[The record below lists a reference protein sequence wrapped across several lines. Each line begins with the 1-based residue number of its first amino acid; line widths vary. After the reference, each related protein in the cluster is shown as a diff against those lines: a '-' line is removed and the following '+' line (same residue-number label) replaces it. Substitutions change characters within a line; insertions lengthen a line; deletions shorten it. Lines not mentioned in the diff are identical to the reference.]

1 VRAATATTTALR
13 GLLTLVATVAATFGL
28 SPVVADGPWQ
38 GHLLTTLTL
47 AWLLLLGLRLA
58 LSGLLE
64 RRPLL
69 TLGVPSLVGLLAAT
83 TTVVVWFGGGAA
95 PTHDD
100 ALPSRLWAAVTAH
113 VAGVGELLQD
123 LPRLIGGGTPPIDP
137 GRGVE
142 LAVVGGALLVFLVA
156 EMLVVGLGMGW
167 GVWLGVLAM
176 WAAPLALV
184 HDVPATSF
192 VVTVA
197 AGVLLA
203 FVPSRPRSRPLL
215 VSRIVSGVVVAALVT
230 SVSLAGAHLLV
241 GDARPQPLSWLRVPG
256 AGSLPFTL
264 NTAIEVGQN
273 LGAQSGAVAYRYRD
287 VETATSAEA
296 SDATGEAAGN
306 GPMRLYTLIDFDGEA
321 WQPADEALRSSSSA
335 TGVLTNR
342 YASVTPRYS
351 GASREVTLDAL
362 AGDTLP
368 MTVEPAGVSPG
379 DQLRYDTLQDQLLA
393 DGDRPSSLTFRLAPR
408 DLTADALRSA
418 DTADAL
424 ATLPDTLRD
433 RYLAVAP
440 ATHAD
445 ETAALARQVT
455 AGTSTQYDELVALQ
469 EFFRTDGDFTY
480 STSVARTV
488 DRDPVWTFLTT
499 RSGYCVQFATA
510 MLVMARS
517 LGIPARMS
525 VGFLP
530 GHLGADGQYEVTG
543 GDAHTWPEFF
553 FAGYGWVR
561 FEPTPGEHTGTAPS
575 WTTVDPTTA
584 PSPTTPTPTREPTS
598 KAPSTPATPSREP
611 TSLPTAPSASA
622 TSAQVAA
629 TSGLTGVAWA
639 GLAAACLLILL
650 GAVAGGVAA
659 RRRYLRVRD
668 VDVAWRRVLRAAR
681 RAGLETTQ
689 DLTPRR
695 AGAAIE
701 ELLGPSATGPAVV
714 EALHGLLDLV
724 ERKHYAETAP
734 PADPATLAVWTAT
747 VVAALRAGQ
756 SSTSSPGKRT
766 TVP

>member
-1 VRAATATTTALR
+1 
-13 GLLTLVATVAATFGL
+13 
-28 SPVVADGPWQ
+28 
-38 GHLLTTLTL
+38 
-47 AWLLLLGLRLA
+47 
-58 LSGLLE
+58 
-64 RRPLL
+64 
-69 TLGVPSLVGLLAAT
+69 
-83 TTVVVWFGGGAA
+83 
-95 PTHDD
+95 
-100 ALPSRLWAAVTAH
+100 
-113 VAGVGELLQD
+113 
-123 LPRLIGGGTPPIDP
+123 
-137 GRGVE
+137 
-142 LAVVGGALLVFLVA
+142 VVGGALLVFLVA
-156 EMLVVGLGMGW
+156 EMLVVGLGMSW

-203 FVPSRPRSRPLL
+203 FVPYRPRSRPLL
-215 VSRIVSGVVVAALVT
+215 VSRLVSGVVVAALVT

-287 VETATSAEA
+287 VETRGTQDSLSSELRITPRDTD
-296 SDATGEAAGN
+296 DATGGSSPVASGDSPEL
-306 GPMRLYTLIDFDGEA
+306 GPMRLYTLTEFDGEA
-321 WQPADEALRSSSSA
+321 WAPADGDDDTQAA
-335 TGVLTNR
+335 DGVLTG
-342 YASVTPRYS
+342 RYS
-351 GASREVTLDAL
+351 TVVPAYSGTHREVTLDAL
-362 AGDTLP
+362 AGENLP
-368 MTVEPAGVSPG
+368 MTVEPSAVVSNRP
-379 DQLRYDTLQDQLLA
+379 LRYDTLDDELTAQ
-393 DGDRPSSLTFRLAPR
+393 GDPPSSYTLELAPR
-408 DLTADALRSA
+408 ELTADDLR
-418 DTADAL
+418 DAETQQD
-424 ATLPDTLRD
+424 AVHVPDTLLD

-440 ATHAD
+440 AAHAD
-445 ETAALARQVT
+445 ETTALARQVT
-455 AGTSTQYDELVALQ
+455 AGASTQYDELVALQ

-543 GDAHTWPEFF
+543 SDAHTWPEFF

-575 WTTVDPTTA
+575 WTTVEPTSS
-584 PSPTTPTPTREPTS
+584 PSPTTSSPTSKPTS
-598 KAPSTPATPSREP
+598 KAPSTPTTPSKKP
-611 TSLPTAPSASA
+611 TSLPTAPSGTA
-622 TSAQVAA
+622 TSAQVAP
-629 TSGLTGVAWA
+629 TSGPTGVAWA
-639 GLAAACLLILL
+639 GLVAACLLVLL

-681 RAGLETTQ
+681 RAGLEPTQ

-695 AGAAIE
+695 AGASIA
-701 ELLGPSATGPAVV
+701 ELLGPSATDPVV

-724 ERKHYAETAP
+724 ERKHYAETPP
-734 PADPATLAVWTAT
+734 PADPATLTAWTAT
-747 VVAALRAGQ
+747 LVAALRASQ
-756 SSTSSPGKRT
+756 SSASSPGKRT